1 MSVNEKM
8 TAIADAIRTKTGGTD
23 SLTLDGMAE
32 AINGLEI
39 GVELPTLTNEGSAS
53 DLLSGKELIDGEGN
67 IIRGNIATKTA
78 SDLTASG
85 ATIIVPAGYYP
96 TQAVKS
102 IETATQATPSIGI
115 DDNGLI
121 TASATQT
128 AGYVTAGTKS
138 STHQLAFQPAKT
150 ITPSTSSQIAVSSGY
165 YTGGDIT
172 VDAIPSDYIKPVS
185 TKGSTTYTPTTTSQT
200 IAGGTYL
207 TGTQIIEG
215 DSNLIAEN
223 IKSGVSIFGVNG
235 TLEEGSGSS
244 GEELV
249 DYSENEDAIITRT
262 LSNYTND
269 RVMSIGNYIFAI
281 CSNLTTVSF
290 PACTSIGN
298 YAFVQ
303 CTNLTT
309 VSFPS
314 CISISTSAFA
324 ICTNL
329 TTVSFPSCITIG
341 EGAFFSCTSLTSV
354 SFPSCIT
361 IGEGAFDYCTR
372 LTSVSFPACTSI
384 GSYAFS
390 RCTRLTS
397 VSFPACISIGIRA
410 FISCSRLTSVSFP
423 ACTSI
428 ANSAF
433 FSCTSLTSVSFP
445 ACTSIGGSAFYRC
458 TSLTSVSFPV
468 CTSIGS
474 YAFYICSSLTSVS
487 FPACTSIGSYAFFSC
502 TSLTSVSFPAC
513 TSIANS
519 AFCSCTKLTSIYL
532 TNSSVCTLKNSNAF
546 SSTGIGSN
554 KGYIYVPSSLVASYQ
569 TATNWTY
576 FSSIFVGI

>member
-1 MSVNEKM
+1 MSFNSKM
-8 TAIADAIRTKTGGTD
+8 TAIADAIRTKTGETD

-67 IIRGNIATKTA
+67 VIRGNIATKTA

-96 TQAVKS
+96 TQEVKS

-115 DDNGLI
+115 DNNGLI

-150 ITPSTSSQIAVSSGY
+150 ITPSISSQIAVSSGY

-235 TLEEGSGSS
+235 TLEEGGGSS
-244 GEELV
+244 SGELV
-249 DYSENEDAIITRT
+249 DYSENEDAIVART
-262 LSNYTND
+262 ISNYTND
-269 RVMSIGNYIFAI
+269 RLSSIGSYAFYM
-281 CSNLTTVSF
+281 CSRLISVRFPACTNIGDNAFYSCSKLTSISF
-290 PACTSIGN
+290 PACTNIGANAFYSCSKLTSI
-298 YAFVQ
+298 
-303 CTNLTT
+303 
-309 VSFPS
+309 SFPS
-314 CISISTSAFA
+314 CTSIGSSAFA
-324 ICTNL
+324 RCY
-329 TTVSFPSCITIG
+329 
-341 EGAFFSCTSLTSV
+341 SLTSV
-354 SFPSCIT
+354 SFPACTNMSNHAFYMCSSLTSVSLPACTSIGSSAFAFCPSLTSVSLPACTNIGTTAFYSCSKLTSISFPSCT
-361 IGEGAFDYCTR
+361 SIGSSAFARCYSLTSVSFPACTNMSNHAFYMCSSLTSVSLPACTSIGSSTFYNCSK

-384 GSYAFS
+384 G
-390 RCTRLTS
+390 
-397 VSFPACISIGIRA
+397 
-410 FISCSRLTSVSFP
+410 
-423 ACTSI
+423 
-428 ANSAF
+428 NSAF
-433 FSCTSLTSVSFP
+433 
-445 ACTSIGGSAFYRC
+445 YN
-458 TSLTSVSFPV
+458 
-468 CTSIGS
+468 
-474 YAFYICSSLTSVS
+474 CS
-487 FPACTSIGSYAFFSC
+487 
-502 TSLTSVSFPAC
+502 
-513 TSIANS
+513 
-519 AFCSCTKLTSIYL
+519 KLTSIYL
-532 TNSSVCTLKNSNAF
+532 TNSTVCTLTNSNAF
-546 SSTGIGSN
+546 LNTGIGSN
-554 KGYIYVPSSLVASYQ
+554 KGYVYVPSSLVASYQ

-576 FSSIFVGI
+576 FSSRFVGI